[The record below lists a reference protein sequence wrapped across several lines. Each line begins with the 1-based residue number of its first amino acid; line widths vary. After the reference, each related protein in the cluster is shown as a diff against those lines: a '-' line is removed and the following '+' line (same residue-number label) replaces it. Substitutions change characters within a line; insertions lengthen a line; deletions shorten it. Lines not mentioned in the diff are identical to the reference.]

1 MIKRRISEYSTFV
14 LLIFGILLIFYEAL
28 CPGNFCICYLVLFIW
43 HGWIGFYLQYKGE
56 FKAFQFLSVYI
67 RADDADAI

>member
-14 LLIFGILLIFYEAL
+14 LLIFGILLIFMRLY
-28 CPGNFCICYLVLFIW
+28 
-43 HGWIGFYLQYKGE
+43 GWIGFYLQYKGE